1 MFGLFYCNWKEGE
14 NADDQEV
21 DDADDDDGDDDNG
34 DDDDDDAPAG
44 GRVE

>member
-21 DDADDDDGDDDNG
+21 DDADDGDDDDGD

>member
-1 MFGLFYCNWKEGE
+1 MYCVWSFNSKDGVFYCNWKEGE

-21 DDADDDDGDDDNG
+21 DDADDDD
-34 DDDDDDAPAG
+34 DDAPAG